1 VTSHTHQRLLS
12 ADLTAE
18 TVRNDGAS
26 PALGTATKTLWSDDV
41 AEVGLWDAG
50 PGNDIDVEAD
60 EVFLVLAGEGTV
72 TFHGGDTIELKPGTL
87 VRLYDGDRTTWEIAD
102 RVRKVYVALRESPGG
117 QGRAGAARLLSEDVR
132 ALQLTRPSQPGMWV
146 DGGWPTAT
154 YETMDEL
161 GGVALSVWETTAGVV
176 ADIERDEVVAV
187 VSGNG
192 TIRFDDGPAYNL
204 RAGLCLRLRT
214 GERAEWTVTTPMRLI
229 SVERRQTPSLQ
240 QIEGQEI

>member
-1 VTSHTHQRLLS
+1 MTAHTYQRLLS

-26 PALGTATKTLWSDDV
+26 TALGTANKTLWADDI

-50 PGNDIDVEAD
+50 PGADTDVEAD

-72 TFHGGDTIELKPGTL
+72 IFHDGDTIELKPGTL
-87 VRLYDGDRTTWEIAD
+87 VRLYAGDRTTWEITD
-102 RVRKVYVALRESPGG
+102 RVRKVYVALRESTGG
-117 QGRAGAARLLSEDVR
+117 QGRAGAERVLSEDLQ

-146 DGGWPTAT
+146 DGGWPRAT
-154 YETMDEL
+154 YETLDEL
-161 GGVALSVWETTAGVV
+161 GGVAVSVWETTTGVV
-176 ADIERDEVVAV
+176 ADIERDEVVVV

-192 TIRFDDGPAYNL
+192 TIRFDDGPAFNL
-204 RAGLCLRLRT
+204 RAGLCLRLRA
-214 GERAEWTVTTPMRLI
+214 GERAEWTVTKPVRLI
-229 SVERRQTPSLQ
+229 SVERRTPSFQ